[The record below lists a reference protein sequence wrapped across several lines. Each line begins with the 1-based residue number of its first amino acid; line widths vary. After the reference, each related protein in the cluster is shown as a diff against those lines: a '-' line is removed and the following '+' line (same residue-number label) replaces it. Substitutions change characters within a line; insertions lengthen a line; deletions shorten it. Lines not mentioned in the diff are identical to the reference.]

1 MEEFFV
7 ITSRFVADH
16 WGDLASI
23 LGLGL
28 TIWVALRAKAAAEQ
42 ARDAARQV
50 KNRIWNLDTLADVS
64 ASIGT
69 LGEIRTL
76 QRLRAWDLVLDRY
89 GILRRQLVR
98 IEQMNVGLTDAQRA
112 QVAGALGQFRIIEE
126 KIERAR
132 ALQRYDQIDSA
143 KFNGIVAKQIDALEG
158 VMIAVRQAGV

>member
-1 MEEFFV
+1 LG
-7 ITSRFVADH
+7 RFGEH
-16 WGDLASI
+16 PGS
-23 LGLGL
+23 GL
-28 TIWVALRAKAAAEQ
+28 TIWVALLAKAAAEQ
-42 ARDAARQV
+42 ARDAVRQV

-64 ASIGT
+64 AAIAT

-98 IEQMNVGLTDAQRA
+98 IDQMNAGLTNTQRA
-112 QVAGALGQFRIIEE
+112 NLAGALGQFRIIEE

-132 ALQRYDQIDSA
+132 AVQQYDQIDSA

-158 VMIAVRQAGV
+158 VMIAIRQAGV